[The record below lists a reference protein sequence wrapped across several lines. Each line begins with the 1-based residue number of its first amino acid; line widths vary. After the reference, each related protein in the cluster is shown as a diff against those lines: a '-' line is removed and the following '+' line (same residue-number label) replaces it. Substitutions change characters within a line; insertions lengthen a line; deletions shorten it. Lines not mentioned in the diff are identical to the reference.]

1 MAGAENQ
8 AQIGIIGG
16 TGTYDPELL
25 EDAKQVEVE
34 TPFGRPSDKIT
45 LGVYEGKGVAIL
57 PRHGLKHEFSPSLV
71 NYRANIWALKSLGVT
86 RVLAPYA
93 VGSLQDDIKPG
104 DFVFV
109 DQFLDRT
116 HGRASTF
123 YDKPGKVCH
132 ISVAEPVCLELRNI
146 LTESAKGLN
155 LSFHPEGTLVCTEG
169 PRFSSRAESR
179 LYRNWGAHVIG
190 MTMVPECVLARE
202 AELCYA
208 GIAMVTDYDTF
219 KEQAVSMEEVVEKM
233 KENIEKVKKLLA
245 ETIKRIPEGRSCP
258 CGKALEGA
266 FI

>member
-1 MAGAENQ
+1 MKDSAE
-8 AQIGIIGG
+8 IGIIGG
-16 TGTYDPELL
+16 TGVYDPELL
-25 EDAKQVEVE
+25 ENSRQIEVK

-45 LGVYEGKGVAIL
+45 LGVYEGRQVAIL
-57 PRHGLKHEFSPSLV
+57 PRHGSGHHLNPSLV
-71 NYRANIWALKSLGVT
+71 NYRANIWALKELGVT

-93 VGSLQDDIKPG
+93 VGSLQDNIKPG

-109 DQFLDRT
+109 NQFLDRT
-116 HGRASTF
+116 HNRKQTF
-123 YDKPGKVCH
+123 YDRPGKVCH
-132 ISVAEPVCLELRNI
+132 VSVADPVCRDLRTLLI
-146 LTESAKGLN
+146 ESARGLN
-155 LSFHPEGTLVCTEG
+155 LSFHPEGTYVCIEG

-179 LYRNWGAHVIG
+179 FYRNMGAHVIG

-219 KEQAVSMEEVVEKM
+219 RETPVSIEEVVKRVR
-233 KENIEKVKKLLA
+233 ENMERVRGLLS
-245 ETIKRIPEGRSCP
+245 ETIKRIPEERGCS

>member
-1 MAGAENQ
+1 MQ
-8 AQIGIIGG
+8 DKAQIGIIGG
-16 TGTYDPELL
+16 TGVYDPELL
-25 EDAKQVEVE
+25 KDVKHVEVE
-34 TPFGRPSDKIT
+34 TPFGKPSDKIA

-57 PRHGLKHEFSPSLV
+57 PRHGLGHKFSPSLV

-86 RVLAPYA
+86 RILAPYA
-93 VGSLQDDIKPG
+93 VGSLQEDIKPG
-104 DFVFV
+104 DFIFV

-132 ISVAEPVCLELRNI
+132 ISVADPACRDLRNL
-146 LTESAKGLN
+146 LTETARGLN
-155 LSFHPEGTLVCTEG
+155 LSFRPEGTYVCIEG

-179 LYRNWGAHVIG
+179 SYQSMGAQVIG
-190 MTMVPECVLARE
+190 MTMVPECILARE

-219 KEQAVSMEEVVEKM
+219 REQPVSIGEVAEKM

-245 ETIKRIPEGRSCP
+245 ETIKRIPEERGCSC
-258 CGKALEGA
+258 GSALKGA

>member
-1 MAGAENQ
+1 MQ
-8 AQIGIIGG
+8 DKAQIGIIGG
-16 TGTYDPELL
+16 TGVYDPKLL
-25 EDAKQVEVE
+25 KDAKQVEVE
-34 TPFGRPSDKIT
+34 TPYGRPSDRIT
-45 LGVYEGKGVAIL
+45 LGVYEGKPIAIL
-57 PRHGLKHEFSPSLV
+57 PRHGSDHRFSPSLV

-93 VGSLQDDIKPG
+93 VGSLQEDIKPG

-109 DQFLDRT
+109 DQFIDRT

-132 ISVAEPVCLELRNI
+132 ISVADPVCQELRNM
-146 LTESAKGLN
+146 LTETAKALN
-155 LSFHPEGTLVCTEG
+155 LSFRPGGTYVCIEG

-179 LYRNWGAHVIG
+179 SYQSMGAHVIG

-219 KEQAVSMEEVVEKM
+219 KEQAVSIEEVTKSM
-233 KENIEKVKKLLA
+233 KENIEKVRKLLA
-245 ETIKRIPEGRSCP
+245 GTIRKIPEKRGCA

>member
-1 MAGAENQ
+1 MQ
-8 AQIGIIGG
+8 DKAQIGIIGG
-16 TGTYDPELL
+16 TGVYDPELL
-25 EDAKQVEVE
+25 KEARQVEIE
-34 TPFGRPSDKIT
+34 TPFGKPSDKIT
-45 LGVYEGKGVAIL
+45 LGVYEGKLIAIL
-57 PRHGLKHEFSPSLV
+57 PRHGSDHRFSPSLV

-93 VGSLQDDIKPG
+93 VGSLQEEIKPG

-132 ISVAEPVCLELRNI
+132 ISVADPVCQELRNI
-146 LTESAKGLN
+146 LTETAKALN
-155 LSFHPEGTLVCTEG
+155 LSFRPEGTYVCIEG

-179 LYRNWGAHVIG
+179 FYQSIGAHVIG

-219 KEQAVSMEEVVEKM
+219 KEQPVSIKEVVNRV
-233 KENIEKVKKLLA
+233 KENIEKVKNLLA
-245 ETIKRIPEGRSCP
+245 ETIRKIPQERKCP
-258 CGKALEGA
+258 CSKALEGA